1 MYKIGLDVG
10 STTAKIVALD
20 SNGQVVYSSYRR
32 HKADVKGAVEIF
44 LQELSHILNGEQFV
58 LAITG
63 SVGLGVAER
72 YGIQFVQE
80 VIAAAEYTRL
90 LHPEVST
97 IIDIGGEDAKIVYLQ
112 DGRVKD
118 LRMNGNCAGGTGAF
132 IDQMALCLGVD
143 VAELDGLAQQSTTI
157 YPIASRCGVF
167 SKTDIQNLIARNVP
181 KQDIAASIFRAVAV
195 QTASAL
201 SHGCQVK
208 PTVLMCGGP
217 LTFIPSLRK
226 AIADYF
232 KLDFKNDVFLEE
244 RANVIPAWGTALS
257 ANLPADISS
266 SSEQK
271 AQVYTIESLTELLNG
286 EPVKKEKSKVQKNKT
301 FVTLPPIF
309 SDEAEYLA
317 WKAQKAESY
326 IPIVNLNS

>member
-97 IIDIGGEDAKIVYLQ
+97 IIDRQSKIVLV
-112 DGRVKD
+112 RVHPY
-118 LRMNGNCAGGTGAF
+118 
-132 IDQMALCLGVD
+132 Q
-143 VAELDGLAQQSTTI
+143 
-157 YPIASRCGVF
+157 ASRETILNRF
-167 SKTDIQNLIARNVP
+167 TRQ
-181 KQDIAASIFRAVAV
+181 
-195 QTASAL
+195 SAL
-201 SHGCQVK
+201 
-208 PTVLMCGGP
+208 T
-217 LTFIPSLRK
+217 T
-226 AIADYF
+226 
-232 KLDFKNDVFLEE
+232 N
-244 RANVIPAWGTALS
+244 
-257 ANLPADISS
+257 
-266 SSEQK
+266 
-271 AQVYTIESLTELLNG
+271 
-286 EPVKKEKSKVQKNKT
+286 
-301 FVTLPPIF
+301 
-309 SDEAEYLA
+309 
-317 WKAQKAESY
+317 
-326 IPIVNLNS
+326 

>member
-118 LRMNGNCAGGTGAF
+118 LRMNGNC
-132 IDQMALCLGVD
+132 
-143 VAELDGLAQQSTTI
+143 
-157 YPIASRCGVF
+157 
-167 SKTDIQNLIARNVP
+167 IQ
-181 KQDIAASIFRAVAV
+181 
-195 QTASAL
+195 
-201 SHGCQVK
+201 
-208 PTVLMCGGP
+208 
-217 LTFIPSLRK
+217 
-226 AIADYF
+226 
-232 KLDFKNDVFLEE
+232 
-244 RANVIPAWGTALS
+244 
-257 ANLPADISS
+257 
-266 SSEQK
+266 
-271 AQVYTIESLTELLNG
+271 
-286 EPVKKEKSKVQKNKT
+286 
-301 FVTLPPIF
+301 
-309 SDEAEYLA
+309 
-317 WKAQKAESY
+317 
-326 IPIVNLNS
+326 

>member
-1 MYKIGLDVG
+1 MYKIGLDIG

-20 SNGQVVYSSYRR
+20 ANGQVVYSSYRR
-32 HKADVKGAVEIF
+32 HKADVKGALEIF
-44 LQELSHILNGEQFV
+44 LKELSGVLNGEQFV

-63 SVGLGVAER
+63 SVGLGVSER

-112 DGRVKD
+112 DGHVKD

-132 IDQMALCLGVD
+132 IDQMALCLGVE
-143 VAELDGLAQQSTTI
+143 VADLDGLARQSSTI

-167 SKTDIQNLIARNVP
+167 SKTDIQNLVARNVS

-201 SHGCQVK
+201 SHGCEVK

-232 KLDFKNDVFLEE
+232 KLDIAKDVLLEE

-257 ANLPADISS
+257 AKLPSDVSS
-266 SSEQK
+266 VSAEK
-271 AQVYTIESLTELLNG
+271 VCAYTVESLTELLNG
-286 EPVKKEKSKVQKNKT
+286 APVEKEESKVKKNKT
-301 FVTLPPIF
+301 FVSLPPI
-309 SDEAEYLA
+309 SAA
-317 WKAQKAESY
+317 
-326 IPIVNLNS
+326 